1 MSYTKSTD
9 RTLLLDVFSTKTSI
23 SRFSVTTDQ
32 LKLEVSS
39 INGTKSKLRIIYTCN
54 FLPARTI
61 RDTKLFCWAQPFYW
75 SICIL
80 KAQNGSQA
88 SDVSANLIQ
97 FPLYLH
103 HNYTNKSFQRA
114 KERFG
119 CEYNASDY
127 LHKYNAD
134 KSMIGA
140 IIMSRCQKYRYPTY
154 R

>member
-1 MSYTKSTD
+1 VQVAYNLYMQLPGSENNSRHKA
-9 RTLLLDVFSTKTSI
+9 LLL
-23 SRFSVTTDQ
+23 
-32 LKLEVSS
+32 
-39 INGTKSKLRIIYTCN
+39 GAA
-54 FLPARTI
+54 FLLVRLCGRVPVV
-61 RDTKLFCWAQPFYW
+61 LNCFCR

-103 HNYTNKSFQRA
+103 HNYTDKSFQRA

-127 LHKYNAD
+127 LNKYNVD